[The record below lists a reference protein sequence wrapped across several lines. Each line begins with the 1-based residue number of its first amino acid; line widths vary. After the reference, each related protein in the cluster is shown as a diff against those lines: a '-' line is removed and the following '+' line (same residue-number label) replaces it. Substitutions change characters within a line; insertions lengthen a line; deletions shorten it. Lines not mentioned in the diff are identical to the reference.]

1 MLIII
6 TGKTGRNL
14 FCSIGNKFLNK
25 LKPFIIITTE
35 FLGHRPMRIFL
46 KRQEISLSK
55 TTVHKYMNQILG
67 LHARIMRKKP
77 AYVHGTK
84 NKIFPNLL
92 KQDFHCTEPNR
103 IWCTDFNLYPYE
115 EWKKCVITAL
125 FLIYMTVV

>member
-1 MLIII
+1 
-6 TGKTGRNL
+6 
-14 FCSIGNKFLNK
+14 
-25 LKPFIIITTE
+25 
-35 FLGHRPMRIFL
+35 MRIFL

-77 AYVHGTK
+77 AHVHGTK
-84 NKIFPNLL
+84 MEVFPNLL

-103 IWCTDFNLYPYE
+103 IWCPVHLYPYE
-115 EWKKCVITAL
+115 EWKNALSLAL